1 MKKVISTDKSPAA
14 IGPYSQG
21 ILASNFLFVSG
32 QIPMNPATGE
42 MVDGDIQDKFIRS
55 IENVRGILKASG
67 MDLINVVKVSV
78 FLTDLNNFV
87 PMNEAYSKVFT
98 DKYPARE
105 AIQVS
110 RLPMDAEIE
119 ISCIAFK
126 E

>member
-1 MKKVISTDKSPAA
+1 MKKIISTDKSPAA

-21 ILASNFLFVSG
+21 VLASNFLFVSG
-32 QIPMNPATGE
+32 QIPMNPVTGD
-42 MVDGDIQDKFIRS
+42 MVDGDIQDKFIRT

-87 PMNEAYSKVFT
+87 PMNEAYEKVFT

-105 AIQVS
+105 AIEVS
-110 RLPMDAEIE
+110 RLPRDAEIE

-126 E
+126 S